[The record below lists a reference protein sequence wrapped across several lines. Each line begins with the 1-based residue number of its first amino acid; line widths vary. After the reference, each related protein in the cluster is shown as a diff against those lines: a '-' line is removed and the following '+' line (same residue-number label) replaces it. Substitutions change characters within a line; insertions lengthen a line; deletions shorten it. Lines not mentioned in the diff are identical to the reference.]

1 MKKMI
6 RTILTAATIILTAAG
21 CGKYA
26 DSGSVQTTGNIP
38 FQTDLSAR
46 VKASAVP
53 DYKYTVQDVINLQKY
68 LLTEV
73 TEEDLTEKP
82 YDLNENGH
90 WDVID
95 LCLMKGE
102 IIGQM
107 NDTNDTLV
115 VYFSRTGNTEKI
127 AEHLIEL
134 TDADMYVIEAAVPYT
149 DADIRYQD
157 DSCRANKEQN
167 DKTVRPEIADPVSS
181 IDSYDTIF
189 LGYPI
194 WWGQEPRI
202 IDTFLESYDFSDKT
216 VIPFCTSGSSGIA
229 ASEKNIAE
237 LVPIGNQ
244 LEGRRFSAGATKDE
258 VKEWVDTLPLNSE
271 KSESELLISV
281 NGHELTASFADST
294 AAAELAEKLKAEP
307 VTVSLNEYGGFEKV
321 GRLPWA
327 LTKTDEKIDTEP
339 CDIMLYQGDQMT
351 IFYNSNSWSYTKL
364 GHIGNITQE
373 ELKSILGEGNVTVT
387 LALK

>member
-38 FQTDLSAR
+38 IQTDLSAR

-53 DYKYTVQDVINLQKY
+53 DYKYTVHDIINLQKY

-73 TEEDLTEKP
+73 TEEDLSEKP

-102 IIGQM
+102 IIGKM
-107 NDTNDTLV
+107 SDTNDTLV

-127 AEHLIEL
+127 AESLIEL

-167 DKTVRPEIADPVSS
+167 DKTVRPEIAAPVSS

-216 VIPFCTSGSSGIA
+216 VIPFCTSGSSGIS

-237 LVPIGNQ
+237 LVPIGRQ

-327 LTKTDEKIDTEP
+327 LTKTDENIDTEP

-364 GHIGNITQE
+364 GHIGNITKE